1 MRVRRPVGVG
11 LDATNSLIGP
21 GPRDKA
27 LTVGGECRHACSLTD
42 GGGCCT
48 PSRMVDV
55 SCVDLSL
62 DRYSV
67 AGSPLGTAMHAIASP
82 APIAIRMPE

>member
-1 MRVRRPVGVG
+1 
-11 LDATNSLIGP
+11 
-21 GPRDKA
+21 
-27 LTVGGECRHACSLTD
+27 
-42 GGGCCT
+42 
-48 PSRMVDV
+48 MVDV

-62 DRYSV
+62 DRHSV